1 MGKHDVTSC
10 ERILSGMLQSGY
22 RVCTPGRS
30 QTITPGAITIT
41 PGVTVLGKTSKISAV
56 INLNR
61 DRGHTGTALNAQ
73 KRQIMADA
81 GVRREADQ
89 SLTPCLT
96 MDCLKN
102 TLKLTI
108 PQKLI
113 MITVKWRCLMIK
125 HTTAEREINT
135 SAKLNESQLN
145 LMKRINN
152 LAISLMPEF
161 EDKSQAINA
170 ITLDDASLMQ
180 LLYTVQLEQKTR
192 VTEYELR
199 KVRRRREN
207 LERFYRELHELGG
220 TLKVNDVADILGIT
234 RQAIN
239 IRVKKNKLLAFKQN
253 GDFIFPKFQFTDNG
267 LITGFEDVMAAF
279 EEDTHPMLRLG
290 VLKSP
295 IAVNN
300 EGLQKTPIQ
309 IMQDG
314 AKNSEL
320 SLAIRAAKQFGNHVA
335 S

>member
-1 MGKHDVTSC
+1 M
-10 ERILSGMLQSGY
+10 
-22 RVCTPGRS
+22 
-30 QTITPGAITIT
+30 
-41 PGVTVLGKTSKISAV
+41 
-56 INLNR
+56 
-61 DRGHTGTALNAQ
+61 
-73 KRQIMADA
+73 
-81 GVRREADQ
+81 VRYA
-89 SLTPCLT
+89 
-96 MDCLKN
+96 
-102 TLKLTI
+102 
-108 PQKLI
+108 
-113 MITVKWRCLMIK
+113 
-125 HTTAEREINT
+125 TAEREINT
-135 SAKLNESQLN
+135 STKLNESQLN
-145 LMKRINN
+145 LLKRINN

-161 EDKSQAINA
+161 QDKNQAINA

-207 LERFYRELHELGG
+207 LERFYRDLQDLGG

-267 LITGFEDVMAAF
+267 LILGFEAMMAAF

-295 IAVNN
+295 IEVNN

-314 AKNSEL
+314 AKKSEL
-320 SLAIRAAKQFGNHVA
+320 SLAIRAAKQLGNHVA